1 MKKITLFVFF
11 VLCAIGMNAQSNG
24 LNGNGYYRIRNLATG
39 KYIRVYGNV
48 FDATQS
54 ADFAKIF
61 ETEPAIQMVDA
72 ETAMTDPGTVF
83 LIEGNGTKVMTD
95 ANLLAQTTGLLKNS
109 NYYDMM
115 DVLNDFGIES
125 TSPAVTLE
133 RLRDSN
139 GYLLIDEN
147 GNQLYRATTFKNLGN
162 AVADSEI
169 APSVA
174 RHFGVTV
181 EQLRS
186 CEELYFVDNNGS
198 FTIDYRRSQA
208 SKPIAQWIIEPV
220 NETYVEQFYY
230 GVKPNALMTDSEHSG
245 KYYTTHYTEFPYT
258 LKDGIKAYYVD
269 GIEEADG
276 EFTAVMKEIT
286 GTVPA
291 LTPVILECK
300 GTDPATNRL
309 VPVYDKEN
317 SIAPLSH
324 NLLKGVIDLN
334 NDLSIRDG
342 SIADTDRTKYDA
354 NTMMVFSIA
363 QVNNEGGEL
372 DPSSPSYMK
381 LGFYTMFGVT
391 YLASNK
397 AYLDI
402 TDYPQVLEQGGNVKS
417 MKMRFVPSEGESTGV
432 QSIIQPSDAGV
443 YYNLSGQRVASPVK
457 GLYIVNGKKVY
468 IK

>member
-291 LTPVILECK
+291 LTPMKQEVDFTL
-300 GTDPATNRL
+300 GR
-309 VPVYDKEN
+309 
-317 SIAPLSH
+317 
-324 NLLKGVIDLN
+324 
-334 NDLSIRDG
+334 
-342 SIADTDRTKYDA
+342 IADTDRTKYDA